1 MPTERM
7 PTVDQILMAPERPT
21 LSALDTMLGLATR
34 SLLAEN
40 PGLTPKP
47 FPRPAGPADPKL
59 ALAASAVMLSNTLRE
74 VIACYLAHLDQNF
87 ADGHANEDDD
97 IPF

>member
-21 LSALDTMLGLATR
+21 LTALDTMLRLATR

-47 FPRPAGPADPKL
+47 YPPAGSADPKL
-59 ALAASAVMLSNTLRE
+59 ALAASALMLSNTLRE
-74 VIACYLAHLDQNF
+74 VIAGYLAHLDQAF
-87 ADGHANEDDD
+87 ADGQANEDDD